1 MGLHQEVPHLVV
13 HGQVVHLQ
21 VVQHQE
27 VQHQKVLHQ
36 VVLHQEVLH
45 QEVLHQEVLH
55 QVVLHQE
62 VQALVQA
69 HGQQLE
75 VLEGLNTS
83 RTSRNSGT
91 KLKHSNVNN
100 ETRLLYT

>member
-1 MGLHQEVPHLVV
+1 MGVVLHQEVPHLE
-13 HGQVVHLQ
+13 VHL
-21 VVQHQE
+21 
-27 VQHQKVLHQ
+27 Q

-55 QVVLHQE
+55 QEVLPQVVLPQVVHLQE

-83 RTSRNSGT
+83 RTSRNSST
-91 KLKHSNVNN
+91 KLEHSNVDNK
-100 ETRLLYT
+100 TRLLYT

>member
-1 MGLHQEVPHLVV
+1 MGQHQVVLHQEVPPL
-13 HGQVVHLQ
+13 VVHLQ
-21 VVQHQE
+21 VVQHRE
-27 VQHQKVLHQ
+27 VLHQ

-45 QEVLHQEVLH
+45 QEVLHQVVLH
-55 QVVLHQE
+55 QVVRLQE

-83 RTSRNSGT
+83 RTSRNSSI
-91 KLKHSNVNN
+91 KLSNVDN
-100 ETRLLYT
+100 ETDKILYT